1 MALFQQALFLFT
13 FLEVLLPNRNEP
25 QTPINSQIG
34 HTHTNKQ
41 TNWGND
47 NPISGGESCS
57 SWCSWTRSIS
67 GNPAM
72 PAGNILAER
81 LQDLRSHQSVAYQNM
96 STRQN
101 LNRDV
106 VAKKRLWNS
115 RFPPYGNIAQWRIH
129 GAGIYANMTGVKN
142 VGIHEAPYIAAPLGS
157 YRCAAPPMVL
167 WPAGEKCRPS
177 DRSSGQ
183 LLSSSLIRA
192 GCHWSISIC
201 RNPLKAM
208 ENCKKTFK
216 VAQHSTL

>member
-1 MALFQQALFLFT
+1 MYAIYGNIYHQYTPNQMLAYIYIPAPWILWVCCRMIFPEGMGMEMALFQQALFLFT

-34 HTHTNKQ
+34 HTHKQ

-106 VAKKRLWNS
+106 VAKKDCEILDS
-115 RFPPYGNIAQWRIH
+115 RHMA
-129 GAGIYANMTGVKN
+129 T
-142 VGIHEAPYIAAPLGS
+142 
-157 YRCAAPPMVL
+157 
-167 WPAGEKCRPS
+167 
-177 DRSSGQ
+177 
-183 LLSSSLIRA
+183 
-192 GCHWSISIC
+192 
-201 RNPLKAM
+201 
-208 ENCKKTFK
+208 
-216 VAQHSTL
+216 